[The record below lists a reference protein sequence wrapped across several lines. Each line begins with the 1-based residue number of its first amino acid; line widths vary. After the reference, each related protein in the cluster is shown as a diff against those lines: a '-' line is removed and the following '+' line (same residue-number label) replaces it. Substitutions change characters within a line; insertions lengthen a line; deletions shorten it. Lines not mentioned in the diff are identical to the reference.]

1 MKKITVYQVNDE
13 APQAHYLMFSSL
25 DLVHKMGLK
34 VTRDNYT
41 IVWQGE
47 VEDKGDADATLEGV
61 FHLLNVGQKP
71 EGYKGHSLSVS
82 DIIEMDGKFYY
93 TDDYGFEEIQF
104 GSTTQPKAKKD
115 VFVILIQYSGSGRTE
130 RKKFKTQAQ
139 ADAYY
144 EEKKN
149 KSQLAFEP
157 KEKWFTYISSWGR
170 NVHVQKMY

>member
-1 MKKITVYQVNDE
+1 MKQIKVYQVSE
-13 APQAHYLMFSSL
+13 SAPNSHFLMFSSL
-25 DLVHKMGLK
+25 DMVEHLELK
-34 VTRDNYT
+34 VSIENYKV
-41 IVWQGE
+41 VWEGQ
-47 VEDKGDADATLEGV
+47 VEDKGDVMATLDRV
-61 FHLLNVGQKP
+61 FRMLNVGQKP

-82 DIIEMDGKFYY
+82 DVIEMDGKYY
-93 TDDYGFEEIQF
+93 YCDSYTFEEIQF
-104 GSTTQPKAKKD
+104 GETTRQQAKKE
-115 VFVILIQYSGSGRTE
+115 VFTILIQYSGSGRTE

-157 KEKWFTYISSWGR
+157 REKWFTYISSWGR